1 MTLRDLVQSCG
12 WPDDGTRE
20 LAQRAAA
27 ALLGIGLGRDA
38 VLVWIDQVYAQ
49 PNRFLS
55 DLLLAPLA
63 RARLAAESPS
73 ARDQAPAVGATP
85 PTLHQLYQSRKEPK
99 DETCHPVS

>member
-20 LAQRAAA
+20 LAQEAAA

-73 ARDQAPAVGATP
+73 ARDQDSSRWRDASDATSALSIEKG
-85 PTLHQLYQSRKEPK
+85 T
-99 DETCHPVS
+99 